1 MELHGPNSASVLQQ
15 CKDLSD
21 SLNGVALRYLQSED
35 LEAAYGL
42 LRKAE
47 VLTGNDDLISAVT
60 YNNLA
65 CYYRRKGRLRIALQ
79 YLQRALRIET
89 SSNAVVNPAGTR
101 LNLCAVLSQLGKH
114 EEALQHAQASVILLQ
129 EELVAQSSSVDL
141 AVAHKTSPELLNKMA
156 VLSIS
161 YHNMGVEHEHLKSVD
176 SAVDAYQKGADIA
189 RFYLGDVNEITKTLS
204 KSLAAAKSMLAAPPS
219 KPKPERPHSALG
231 PTYEKLKMMRE
242 REDKLEH
249 STRDI
254 RLNSSSLGGSAAAT
268 PAASRAPSASRVRAS
283 SATVRASSAHRPYGG
298 ATEGAPAVQLRM
310 PSGPDPHLESVSRTY
325 KAPQPAL
332 QAAARAK
339 SASKMRPFSA
349 LESSVHG
356 KNTPSWLNSHLDS
369 SASSSFN
376 EAASR
381 AGGNRPISA
390 LAYFNPSRSAVQQQQ
405 QQQQHGAAMPALGRM
420 GPRTPPDDEDWDQ
433 SGHPQQSR
441 QLAHEQQQRHYA
453 RTNSFQAPA
462 QAASRSS
469 RPISAVTTGSSRPA
483 SALPNMLPPRSSSA
497 SASSMQGLRGRGA
510 GDYND
515 DVDAFVQEADED
527 AVGNDDWDTL
537 GGGRDPRM
545 AASRGPPV
553 DIYRRYNPPPP
564 CPCFPLP
571 CWPWFLRCLIPPS
584 SAARP
589 MWRARISAQSG
600 EAAPGNLPPPKCV
613 LPLQPPLPS
622 VFVAFV
628 VHPLRS
634 RLSHLILPPQLER
647 RPSSTSWACS
657 AAPSAS
663 STSSTS
669 HQMPRVANATRR
681 HRSAIILPKASCR
694 RWPSTHMIIHPIKT
708 SRHDC
713 APPPFSFACSFFA
726 GGQRKGWCGMRLTH
740 SAVTRAQQL
749 RDQASQTRPTS
760 LCKNITRG
768 AHSAAKRFD
777 AIYCALSMRAAH
789 EKTRSV

>member
-1 MELHGPNSASVLQQ
+1 MDAPNRKRRLKEVDDKIAVLKAEGRTLDAIHLMEEARKRVCLPAAPRFSHMPHPQSLEHRMELHGPNSASVLQQ

-89 SSNAVVNPAGTR
+89 NSNAVVNPAGTR

-161 YHNMGVEHEHLKSVD
+161 YHNMGVEHEHLKSID

-189 RFYLGDVNEITKTLS
+189 RFYLGDVNQITKTLS
-204 KSLAAAKSMLAAPPS
+204 KSLADAKSMLAAPPT

-283 SATVRASSAHRPYGG
+283 SATVRASSAHRAHGG
-298 ATEGAPAVQLRM
+298 ATEGTPAVQLRM

-332 QAAARAK
+332 QAAVRAK
-339 SASKMRPFSA
+339 SASKLRPFSA
-349 LESSVHG
+349 LESSIHG
-356 KNTPSWLNSHLDS
+356 KNTPSWLNAHLDS
-369 SASSSFN
+369 NASSFN
-376 EAASR
+376 ESALR

-390 LAYFNPSRSAVQQQQ
+390 LAYFNPSRSTVQQQQ
-405 QQQQHGAAMPALGRM
+405 HSGTMPTLGRT

-433 SGHPQQSR
+433 GGRMQQSLHHQPR
-441 QLAHEQQQRHYA
+441 QY
-453 RTNSFQAPA
+453 TNSFQAPA
-462 QAASRSS
+462 GTAGRSS
-469 RPISAVTTGSSRPA
+469 RPISAVTNGSSRPV
-483 SALPNMLPPRSSSA
+483 SAVPNMPPRSSSA
-497 SASSMQGLRGRGA
+497 SARSTSMSGFRGRGA
-510 GDYND
+510 GDD

-537 GGGRDPRM
+537 GGARM
-545 AASRGPPV
+545 AASRAPPV
-553 DIYRRYNPPPP
+553 DMYRRYSA
-564 CPCFPLP
+564 PLP
-571 CWPWFLRCLIPPS
+571 SHCNVDNDVRRLIPPCC
-584 SAARP
+584 SAANVAGTDLGAIKGSGSGKP
-589 MWRARISAQSG
+589 AAAQMRT
-600 EAAPGNLPPPKCV
+600 APCSTHSPFPQSCCSPAFH
-613 LPLQPPLPS
+613 S
-622 VFVAFV
+622 VA
-628 VHPLRS
+628 
-634 RLSHLILPPQLER
+634 QLEH

-657 AAPSAS
+657 VCY
-663 STSSTS
+663 TSRK
-669 HQMPRVANATRR
+669 MPRAANAARR
-681 HRSAIILPKASCR
+681 DRSAIILLNSLPPFAR
-694 RWPSTHMIIHPIKT
+694 QLMIIHP
-708 SRHDC
+708 
-713 APPPFSFACSFFA
+713 
-726 GGQRKGWCGMRLTH
+726 
-740 SAVTRAQQL
+740 
-749 RDQASQTRPTS
+749 
-760 LCKNITRG
+760 
-768 AHSAAKRFD
+768 
-777 AIYCALSMRAAH
+777 
-789 EKTRSV
+789 

>member
-89 SSNAVVNPAGTR
+89 NSSAVVNPAGTR

-161 YHNMGVEHEHLKSVD
+161 YHNMGVEHEHLKSID

-189 RFYLGDVNEITKTLS
+189 RFYVGEDNEITKTLT

-254 RLNSSSLGGSAAAT
+254 RLNASSFSSAAAT
-268 PAASRAPSASRVRAS
+268 PAGSRAPSASRVRAS
-283 SATVRASSAHRPYGG
+283 SATVRASSAHRAHGS
-298 ATEGAPAVQLRM
+298 ATEGVPAVQLRM
-310 PSGPDPHLESVSRTY
+310 PTGPDPHLESVSRTY

-339 SASKMRPFSA
+339 SASKMRPLSA
-349 LESSVHG
+349 LELSMHG
-356 KNTPSWLNSHLDS
+356 KGQNSSAWLNSHLDS
-369 SASSSFN
+369 SN
-376 EAASR
+376 LAASR
-381 AGGNRPISA
+381 TGGYRPISA
-390 LAYFNPSRSAVQQQQ
+390 LASFNPSRSAGPQQ
-405 QQQQHGAAMPALGRM
+405 QQQQHGVTMPALGARF
-420 GPRTPPDDEDWDQ
+420 GPRTPPDDDDWDRA
-433 SGHPQQSR
+433 GYPQPTR
-441 QLAHEQQQRHYA
+441 QPFEQQQRQY
-453 RTNSFQAPA
+453 TDSFQTH
-462 QAASRSS
+462 ASITSKFS
-469 RPISAVTTGSSRPA
+469 RPISAVTTGSSRPT
-483 SALPNMLPPRSSSA
+483 SAVPNMLPPRSSSA
-497 SASSMQGLRGRGA
+497 HARGMTGVRGRGA
-510 GDYND
+510 ADE

-527 AVGNDDWDTL
+527 AVDNDDWDTL
-537 GGGRDPRM
+537 GGGRI
-545 AASRGPPV
+545 AASHGPPV
-553 DIYRRYNPPPP
+553 DIYRRY
-564 CPCFPLP
+564 
-571 CWPWFLRCLIPPS
+571 
-584 SAARP
+584 
-589 MWRARISAQSG
+589 
-600 EAAPGNLPPPKCV
+600 
-613 LPLQPPLPS
+613 
-622 VFVAFV
+622 
-628 VHPLRS
+628 
-634 RLSHLILPPQLER
+634 
-647 RPSSTSWACS
+647 
-657 AAPSAS
+657 
-663 STSSTS
+663 
-669 HQMPRVANATRR
+669 
-681 HRSAIILPKASCR
+681 
-694 RWPSTHMIIHPIKT
+694 
-708 SRHDC
+708 
-713 APPPFSFACSFFA
+713 
-726 GGQRKGWCGMRLTH
+726 GGLH
-740 SAVTRAQQL
+740 
-749 RDQASQTRPTS
+749 
-760 LCKNITRG
+760 
-768 AHSAAKRFD
+768 
-777 AIYCALSMRAAH
+777 MRAL
-789 EKTRSV
+789 